1 MVTPQGNVSKGV
13 NCHLLTSF
21 KTKLALNARQ
31 RTLAAKHAGV
41 ARHAWNWG
49 LELCLLAL
57 QNKER
62 LPSAI
67 DLHKRLV
74 AEVKSLNPWY
84 YEVSKCSPQEAL
96 RNLAKAF
103 GHWFKIPA
111 RGQPKFKK
119 KNIKDSFYLEGSITI
134 SGNRI
139 KIPIFGWVKC
149 HEILPTVRPKN
160 VTITKRANDW
170 YISFRSEKERKL
182 YDKTRQRIGVDIGIN
197 ALATCSDGTVFP
209 NRKAYRKRAR
219 KLAHL
224 QRSVGRKLQGSKNRA
239 KANLKVAR
247 LHRKIANIRQDALH
261 KLTTWLAKNHS
272 EIVIEDLNISGML
285 KNHRL
290 ASAIADCGFYEFKR
304 QLEYKANWYGATVIK
319 ADKFYPS
326 SQLCSCCHHRQKM
339 PLSARI
345 LKCGNCGIE
354 LDRDF
359 NASVSLEHWHPTI
372 DYPKTVSSTGLAC
385 GGSHQLNGTA
395 VKDST
400 KQEGN
405 VKLTCHQPFEVG

>member
-1 MVTPQGNVSKGV
+1 MLS
-13 NCHLLTSF
+13 SF
-21 KTKLALNARQ
+21 QTKLDLNNQQ

-49 LELCLLAL
+49 LEICLKAL
-57 QNKER
+57 SANEK

-67 DLHKRLV
+67 TLHKRLV
-74 AEVKSLNPWY
+74 AEVKSANPWY
-84 YEVSKCSPQEAL
+84 YEVSKCAPQQAL
-96 RNLAKAF
+96 RNLSKAF
-103 GHWFKIPA
+103 GHFFKVSG

-119 KNIKDSFYLEGSITI
+119 KNIKDSFYLEGSIAV
-134 SGNRI
+134 SGNRL
-139 KIPIFGWVKC
+139 KLPIFGWVRC
-149 HEILPTVRPKN
+149 HEILPAVKPKN
-160 VTITKRANDW
+160 VTVTKRASDW
-170 YISFRSEKERKL
+170 YVSFRYELEAKPSP
-182 YDKTRQRIGVDIGIN
+182 KTRQRIGVDIGIN
-197 ALATCSDGTVFP
+197 SLATCSDGSVFP
-209 NRKAYRKRAR
+209 NVKAYRQKQR

-224 QRSVGRKLQGSKNRA
+224 QRSVCRKLQGSRNRT

-247 LHRKIANIRQDALH
+247 LHKRIANIRQDALH
-261 KLTTWLAKNHS
+261 KLTSWLAKNHS

-290 ASAIADCGFYEFKR
+290 ASAIADSGFYEFKR
-304 QLEYKANWYGATVIK
+304 QLEYKASWYGATVIK

-345 LKCGNCGIE
+345 FKCVNCGIE

-359 NASVSLEHWHPTI
+359 NASVNLENWHKEI
-372 DYPKTVSSTGLAC
+372 DYPLTVSSTGIAC

-395 VKDST
+395 IKDSM

-405 VKLTCHQPFEVG
+405 VKLSINQAFEVCE